1 MLTCATDEV
10 KGHRMDAAYLKT
22 KHEAGKRFTDF
33 LALGTAD
40 QRGNWQR
47 AYDQARLTEAQRAL
61 VGSFMRKINVIALAG
76 IWCGDCAQQ
85 CPLVQ
90 RIADANPDR
99 IDLRWLDRDAHSDLQ
114 GRVMINGGRRV
125 PVALF
130 CAEDHELVGWYG
142 DRTLSHYRAL
152 AAKQLGPSCP
162 LPGAALDRD
171 EAAAVIQDWLNEF
184 ERVHLLLRLS
194 TRLRQK
200 YGD

>member
-1 MLTCATDEV
+1 V
-10 KGHRMDAAYLKT
+10 
-22 KHEAGKRFTDF
+22 
-33 LALGTAD
+33 
-40 QRGNWQR
+40 
-47 AYDQARLTEAQRAL
+47 
-61 VGSFMRKINVIALAG
+61 VALAG

-85 CPLVQ
+85 CPLIQ

-114 GRVMINGGRRV
+114 DRVMINGGRHV
-125 PVALF
+125 PVLLF
-130 CAEDHELVGWYG
+130 CAEDHELVDWYG
-142 DRTLSHYRAL
+142 DRTLSRYRAL

-200 YGD
+200 YED